1 MRRGYT
7 LIETAVVLLVLALAA
22 AVVAPSIGRGL
33 DSIRLR
39 AEVAGV
45 ASFLRAARER
55 AISQHSAL
63 EVGIDGEGRTLVL
76 KGNEEDTVRGA
87 QAARAVRHL
96 SPLVHIVAD
105 PPQSRTVIFFAYGL
119 SSGGRFRIETRG
131 AVVYVVTVDPLT
143 GRVSTR
149 RGES

>member
-7 LIETAVVLLVLALAA
+7 LIETVVVLLVLALAA
-22 AVVAPSIGRGL
+22 AVVTPAIGRGL
-33 DSIRLR
+33 DSVRLR

-55 AISQHSAL
+55 AISQHVSL
-63 EVGIDGEGRTLVL
+63 EVGIDPEGRTLVV
-76 KGNEEDTVRGA
+76 KGADGV
-87 QAARAVRHL
+87 RAVRHL
-96 SPLVHIVAD
+96 SPLVHLEAD
-105 PPQSRTVIFFAYGL
+105 PPEARTVTFFAYGL
-119 SSGGRFRIETRG
+119 SSGGRFWLEAPG
-131 AVVYVVTVDPLT
+131 AVAYVVTVDPLT

>member
-7 LIETAVVLLVLALAA
+7 LIETVVVLLVLSLVA

-33 DSIRLR
+33 DAIRLR

-55 AISQHSAL
+55 AIVQHRAL
-63 EVGIDGEGRTLVL
+63 EVGIDGDGRTLVL
-76 KGNEEDTVRGA
+76 RASEDDV
-87 QAARAVRHL
+87 RAVRRL
-96 SPLVHIVAD
+96 SDLVHIEAD
-105 PPQSRTVIFFAYGL
+105 PRAHTVTFFAYGF
-119 SSGGRFRIETRG
+119 STGGRFRLEAPG
-131 AVVYVVTVDPLT
+131 PVVYVVTVSPLT